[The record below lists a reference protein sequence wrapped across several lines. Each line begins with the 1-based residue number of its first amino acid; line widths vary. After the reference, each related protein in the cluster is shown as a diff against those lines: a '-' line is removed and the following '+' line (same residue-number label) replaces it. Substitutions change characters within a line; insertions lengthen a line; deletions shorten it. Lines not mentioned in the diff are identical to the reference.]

1 MTTNR
6 IGGLRRSAA
15 ARLHV
20 DRPCRVTFVR
30 GGWQWRCL
38 CTPAVWP
45 YSGKAAT
52 WAQAYRAAEAH
63 MRLEHP
69 KRVPPARLAPVIPL
83 RLTRPQTAR
92 PVGSS
97 PSDLSGV
104 A

>member
-1 MTTNR
+1 MMPVK
-6 IGGLRRSAA
+6 GRSAVMK
-15 ARLHV
+15 LHV

-38 CTPAVWP
+38 CTPEVWP
-45 YSGKAAT
+45 YAGQAAT

-69 KRVPPARLAPVIPL
+69 KPKPVTAERLAPVIAL
-83 RLTRPQTAR
+83 RVTRPQTAR
-92 PVGSS
+92 PVGSRR
-97 PSDLSGV
+97 SDLSGV